1 VAGAAA
7 GLAGGVALGRVLASQ
22 LNGVPAV
29 DWTVFAAS
37 PLVLIAIAAVAAGVP
52 ALAAT
57 RSNPNAVLRSE

>member
-1 VAGAAA
+1 MIGATA
-7 GLAGGVALGRVLASQ
+7 GLAGGVALGRLLASQ
-22 LNGVPAV
+22 LHGVPAI

-37 PLVLIAIAAVAAGVP
+37 PVLLIAIASVAAGVP